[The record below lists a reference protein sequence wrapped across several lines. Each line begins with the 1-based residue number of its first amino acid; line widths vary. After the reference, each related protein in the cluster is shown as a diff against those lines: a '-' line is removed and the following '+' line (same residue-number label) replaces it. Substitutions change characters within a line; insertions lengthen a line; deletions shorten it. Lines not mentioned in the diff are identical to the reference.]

1 MFCRDQPYS
10 VGWLL
15 PYYVSK
21 REKKKEKNNNFLSLF
36 GLGIMP
42 TFQQTQIS
50 IETVKTDAYL
60 PLTYEK
66 VLFIKVNSGEGK
78 D

>member
-1 MFCRDQPYS
+1 
-10 VGWLL
+10 
-15 PYYVSK
+15 
-21 REKKKEKNNNFLSLF
+21 
-36 GLGIMP
+36 MP

-50 IETVKTDAYL
+50 IETVEIDAYL

-66 VLFIKVNSGEGK
+66 VLFIKVNSGEWK